1 MIESCANVKSIFFSY
16 LKCLIFY
23 NKTKVLEMLTHQKAQ
38 PGEKTDIY
46 LPCLRLFPNEPFS
59 TCICTRWE
67 YLHFLFALAPGG
79 KEAAASGFQMLL
91 ALLGTTQPAMRG
103 KPQALSFL
111 ISFKELICICIF
123 LFAFADA
130 ISTIGIHPTS
140 NEEKALFNVSFVS
153 KNLSFKLLFSSKSLW
168 VFFCQNFAY
177 NARSVI

>member
-1 MIESCANVKSIFFSY
+1 MSKAFFQLFEMFNFLQQNKGAGNAYASKSTARGKKQTFICHVCGFSQMSRF
-16 LKCLIFY
+16 LLAFAPDGNICIFY
-23 NKTKVLEMLTHQKAQ
+23 LHLHQVGRRQ
-38 PGEKTDIY
+38 
-46 LPCLRLFPNEPFS
+46 LPQASRCYQHYWEPPN
-59 TCICTRWE
+59 
-67 YLHFLFALAPGG
+67 
-79 KEAAASGFQMLL
+79 
-91 ALLGTTQPAMRG
+91 QPAMRG
-103 KPQALSFL
+103 KHQALSFL

>member
-1 MIESCANVKSIFFSY
+1 MFNFLQQTKGAGNAYASKSTARGKNRHLSAMFAAFPEWAVFY
-16 LKCLIFY
+16 L
-23 NKTKVLEMLTHQKAQ
+23 H
-38 PGEKTDIY
+38 
-46 LPCLRLFPNEPFS
+46 
-59 TCICTRWE
+59 CTRWE
-67 YLHFLFALAPGG
+67 YLHFLFAFALAPGG